1 MIKNHPHQM
10 VYFNHLAGNDVGNK
24 FEIDY
29 WGLSNRTAIEH
40 IAKNDL
46 RNIIKIAGESN
57 TRLQY
62 TFYILNDSIKKRFKI
77 VNYKEADYIISVYN
91 DETRRKDLLKKGLK
105 IFNEIRVDDII
116 INSTFKK

>member
-1 MIKNHPHQM
+1 M

-91 DETRRKDLLKKGLK
+91 DETRRKDLLKKGNKLSED
-105 IFNEIRVDDII
+105 FSN
-116 INSTFKK
+116 